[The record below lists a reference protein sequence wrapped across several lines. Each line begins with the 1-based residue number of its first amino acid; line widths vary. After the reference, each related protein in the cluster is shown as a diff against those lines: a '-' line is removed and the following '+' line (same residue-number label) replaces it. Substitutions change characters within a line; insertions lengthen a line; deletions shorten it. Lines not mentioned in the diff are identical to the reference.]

1 MLQSIKCSNCGAP
14 SSEAVSP
21 CKWCGGTIE
30 LSITLIGIEL
40 KSAMGRVGVVNDTN
54 SEHGQYIKYT
64 APTGAQSNSSL
75 VGNLLTILVK
85 PPVDVGRPGEPRVLV
100 CVENSLKIAGKNL
113 REPLEKERAK
123 DDRGE
128 DAVLIIDGNR
138 VVLQIVTVKPDVSF
152 WKSVANG
159 AGEASVEISE
169 ATKWVNNAVSEKA
182 QHYENKFKSSVILAV
197 DVGHMGVLA
206 SVKVG
211 AQYLQIYGDP
221 TIQYGFGG
229 VWLIGPTEN
238 NILHLGSS
246 RW

>member
-1 MLQSIKCSNCGAP
+1 MPRTIKCSNCGAP
-14 SSEAVSP
+14 FSEAISP
-21 CKWCGGTIE
+21 CRWCGGTIE
-30 LSITLIGIEL
+30 LSITLIGVES
-40 KSAMGRVGVVNDTN
+40 KSATARVSVVNDTN
-54 SEHGQYIKYT
+54 SEDGQYIKYT

-113 REPLEKERAK
+113 REPLEKERAE

-128 DAVLIIDGNR
+128 DAVLIIDDNR
-138 VVLQIVTVKPDVSF
+138 IVLQIVTAKPDALF

-159 AGEASVEISE
+159 AGEANVEVSE
-169 ATKWVNNAVSEKA
+169 AAKWINNAVSEKA
-182 QHYENKFKSSVILAV
+182 QQYPNEFKSSMLLAV
-197 DVGHMGVLA
+197 DVGYMGVLA
-206 SVKVG
+206 SGNVG

-238 NILHLGSS
+238 NVLHLGNS